1 MPIINSQVKT
11 PKNGNHM
18 KNIAETTE
26 ISLNELKRIRENTQA
41 GLYILGEQL
50 KDVNTKIATLE
61 EVKKIIIENNAPEQK
76 KPC

>member
-1 MPIINSQVKT
+1 
-11 PKNGNHM
+11 M

-26 ISLNELKRIRENTQA
+26 ISLIELKRIRENTQA
-41 GLYILGEQL
+41 GLFILGEQL

-61 EVKKIIIENNAPEQK
+61 EVKKMIIDNNAPEQK